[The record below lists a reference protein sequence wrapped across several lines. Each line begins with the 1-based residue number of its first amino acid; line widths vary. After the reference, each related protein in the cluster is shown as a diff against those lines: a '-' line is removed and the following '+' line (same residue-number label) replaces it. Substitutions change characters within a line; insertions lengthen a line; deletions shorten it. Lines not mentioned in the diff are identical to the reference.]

1 MRLYSAKEARC
12 IANDALTNEFTILQR
27 VWGDIDKEAKKG
39 RYMVNVVVPK
49 AFVEIVVWNLK
60 RAGFK
65 AEPYFEE
72 AENCHVAISWD
83 EQ

>member
-1 MRLYSAKEARC
+1 MRLYNAKEARD
-12 IANDALTNEFTILQR
+12 IANISLTNEFTILQR
-27 VWGDIDKEAKKG
+27 VWGNIDKEAREG

-49 AFVEIVVWNLK
+49 AFVEFVVWNLK
-60 RAGFK
+60 GSGFK

>member
-1 MRLYSAKEARC
+1 MRLYNAKEARD
-12 IANDALTNEFTILQR
+12 IANVALTNEFTILQR
-27 VWGDIDKEAKKG
+27 VWGNIDKEAKEG
-39 RYMVNVVVPK
+39 RCRVNAVVPA
-49 AFVEIVVWNLK
+49 AFVEFVVGNLK
-60 RAGFK
+60 MAGFK